1 MGGRRR
7 RPGVRRALLRV
18 AAQRHPTGWSA
29 LSPGFQ
35 AEIGGYDHYVGF
47 WSTIS
52 GVSVTDTQ
60 PAGKHAVDV
69 SLTYTRDDGSTASEV
84 RRLFLER
91 EDAGYLIT
99 GDQVVG

>member
-1 MGGRRR
+1 
-7 RPGVRRALLRV
+7 V
-18 AAQRHPTGWSA
+18 

-99 GDQVVG
+99 GDEVVG